1 MLQHLEALKVTLED
15 VSDEGLRGCSEYVLF
30 PLLLLVD
37 SVAASRLSEGE
48 IRLTRSIGAPE
59 GPKMTT

>member
-1 MLQHLEALKVTLED
+1 MLQHLNALKVTLED
-15 VSDEGLRGCSEYVLF
+15 VSDMGLRGCSEYVLF

-48 IRLTRSIGAPE
+48 IASRGALE
-59 GPKMTT
+59 LLKDQR

>member
-1 MLQHLEALKVTLED
+1 MLRHLDALRTTFED
-15 VSDEGLRGCSEYVLF
+15 VSDKDLLGCSEYVLF

-48 IRLTRSIGAPE
+48 GRPSPSIGVPE
-59 GPKMTT
+59 